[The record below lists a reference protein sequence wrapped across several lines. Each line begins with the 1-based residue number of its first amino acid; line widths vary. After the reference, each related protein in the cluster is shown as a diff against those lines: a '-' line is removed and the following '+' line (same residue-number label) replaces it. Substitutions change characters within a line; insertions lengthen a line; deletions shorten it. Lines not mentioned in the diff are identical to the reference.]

1 MKNKNSVHCCHYID
15 VAVLRVQGPS
25 VNIEQIRNLQKQSE
39 NDGMA
44 ADEMSGGWS
53 DDQFCKMVKIIS
65 PVL

>member
-1 MKNKNSVHCCHYID
+1 M
-15 VAVLRVQGPS
+15 AVLRVQGPS

-65 PVL
+65 PAL